1 MMVMHDVF
9 PSRGIDLFNFFVG
22 NSAILRRKCMPLKL
36 YLTMYVF
43 GVNNTL
49 IVQRKYLFTCQIPC
63 SCIQR
68 TFQRKHIFL
77 RIPNAS
83 TLKNYTNSKF
93 LMITASGTEAVIMKN
108 LVSRALA
115 TVAVM
120 CLWLQKC
127 YQWFEKQY
135 ETPSSKTVEL
145 VERITNLL
153 F

>member
-1 MMVMHDVF
+1 M
-9 PSRGIDLFNFFVG
+9 
-22 NSAILRRKCMPLKL
+22 
-36 YLTMYVF
+36 
-43 GVNNTL
+43 
-49 IVQRKYLFTCQIPC
+49 
-63 SCIQR
+63 
-68 TFQRKHIFL
+68 
-77 RIPNAS
+77 PNAS
-83 TLKNYTNSKF
+83 TLKNDTNSIF

-153 F
+153 LKQKSDFRKKSDRALKEGGGGGGTPY